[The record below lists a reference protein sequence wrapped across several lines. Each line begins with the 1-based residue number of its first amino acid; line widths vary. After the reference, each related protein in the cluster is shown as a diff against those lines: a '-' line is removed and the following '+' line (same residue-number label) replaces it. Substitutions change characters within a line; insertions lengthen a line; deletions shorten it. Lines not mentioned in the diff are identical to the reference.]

1 MDCEHC
7 TSAFTPKHP
16 RARFCSTRCRLAA
29 WHGKR
34 LAKLETLETMLLR
47 AVDQVRALRQAKSG
61 Q

>member
-1 MDCEHC
+1 MDCGHC

-34 LAKLETLETMLLR
+34 RTTLETLETMLLR
-47 AVDQVRALRQAKSG
+47 AVDHVRVLRQAKSG